1 MVTRRL
7 LSAVRSFSR
16 LDPPINC
23 PIQFKRRH
31 ASVGPIS
38 CSEEAKELNFLRN
51 VALIAH
57 IDAGKTTTTE
67 RMLYASGTTKNM
79 GNVDEGTTVCDFMVQ
94 ERERGITIAAA
105 AVCFDWNCNRINLI
119 DTPGHVDFT
128 IEVEKSLRVVDG
140 ALIILDAS
148 AGVEVQTLAVW
159 NQAVNFKLPA
169 LVFLNKIDKHGAN
182 IDNCLSSIREK
193 MSITP
198 LLLSY
203 PLLDEGGNV
212 CGYVDLT
219 GMTAFKWNYGEDGE
233 SKHASGMV
241 LKEEL
246 ARKAESFREDL
257 IGQLA
262 ELDEEIADE
271 IISNDVPVSAGTI
284 KQCISRVTE
293 KRLVLPVLFGS
304 AQRNQGVHTL
314 LDAICHYL
322 PSPVANNSRV
332 SGFYSRSLCC
342 LAFKIMHDRYLGC
355 LTFVRIYKG
364 KLVTNTKVYNV
375 NRDCAEIVSKIFIPF
390 GHTMNSVSCAGPGQI
405 VAITGLQE
413 TCTGDTLTDKLS
425 SVETSHSKGKSSYSP
440 ADRQKL
446 LLAGVSLPDPVYKC
460 VIEPSTVGYQS
471 KLDNALKELVR
482 EDPSLRIYIDEDSQ
496 ETVLEGMGELHIDI
510 VKDRL
515 LREYGLEVFLGPL
528 QINYHETATKTVQFE
543 HHLKQMISGRQKAVS
558 VKLTVGPCPGEGPLK
573 GLQIAH
579 FQGEKFLED
588 RFPEHVLQSVRNGCL
603 NAAVHGP
610 LLSARV
616 QDVFVRLEDIDVDQ
630 GTPLATVAACANQCF
645 VEAIRKASPI
655 LLEPVIELVVTV
667 PEEHSHGVLSDL
679 ACRGSHVLNF
689 ELSEG
694 QLNCIHAVAPLSKM
708 ADYATALRT
717 LTSGTGS
724 FRISFVRYEPL
735 SAEKTAE
742 VIRKYENSFD

>member
-7 LSAVRSFSR
+7 LSAIRSFSR
-16 LDPPINC
+16 VDLSINC
-23 PIQFKRRH
+23 CIQLKRCY
-31 ASVGPIS
+31 ASVGPFS
-38 CSEEAKELNFLRN
+38 CRQEEIELNFLRN

-79 GNVDEGTTVCDFMVQ
+79 GNVDEGTTVCDFMAQ

-105 AVCFDWNCNRINLI
+105 AVCFDWKSNRINLI

-148 AGVEVQTLAVW
+148 VGVEVQTLAVW
-159 NQAVNFKLPA
+159 NQAVNFNLPA
-169 LVFLNKIDKHGAN
+169 LIFLNKTDKRGVN

-193 MSITP
+193 MNITP

-203 PLLDEGGNV
+203 PLLDEDGNI
-212 CGYVDLT
+212 CGYVDLAS
-219 GMTAFKWNYGEDGE
+219 MTAFKWRYGESGE
-233 SKHASGMV
+233 SKHAAGMV
-241 LKEEL
+241 LKDEL
-246 ARKAESFREDL
+246 TKKAESFRENL

-262 ELDEEIADE
+262 ELDQEMTKEVL
-271 IISNDVPVSAGTI
+271 SNDEPVSADSV
-284 KQCISRVTE
+284 KECICRVTE

-314 LDAICHYL
+314 LDAVCRYL
-322 PSPVANNSRV
+322 PSPFVNNSRV
-332 SGFYSRSLCC
+332 SAFYSRRLCC

-355 LTFVRIYKG
+355 LTYLRIYKG
-364 KLVTNTKVYNV
+364 KLQTNTKIYNV

-390 GHTMNSVSCAGPGQI
+390 GDTMNSVGCAGPGQI
-405 VAITGLQE
+405 VAITGLKE
-413 TCTGDTLTDKLS
+413 TCTGDTLTDKLL
-425 SVETSHSKGKSSYSP
+425 SVETSHSKGKSVYPP
-440 ADRQKL
+440 ANRQKL

-460 VIEPSTVGYQS
+460 IIEPSTVGYQS
-471 KLDNALKELVR
+471 KLDSALKELVR
-482 EDPSLRIYIDEDSQ
+482 EDPSLRVYIDEDSQ
-496 ETVLEGMGELHIDI
+496 ETVLEGMGELQIDV

-528 QINYHETATKTVQFE
+528 QINYRETVTKTAQFK
-543 HHLKQMISGRQKAVS
+543 HHLEQMVHGRQKAVS
-558 VKLTVGPCPGEGPLK
+558 IKLTVGPRPGEGQLK
-573 GLQIAH
+573 GLEIAH

-588 RFPEHVLQSVRNGCL
+588 RFPEHVLQAVRNGCL

-616 QDVFVRLEDIDVDQ
+616 QDVFARLEGMDVDQ
-630 GTPLATVAACANQCF
+630 GTPLPTVAACANQCF
-645 VEAIRKASPI
+645 VEAIRKASPV
-655 LLEPVIELVVTV
+655 LLEPVVELVVTV
-667 PEEHSHGVLSDL
+667 PEEHSHNVLSDL
-679 ACRGSHVLNF
+679 AFRGSHVLNF
-689 ELSEG
+689 EFPEG
-694 QLNCIHAVAPLSKM
+694 HLKRIHAVAPLSEM
-708 ADYATALRT
+708 TDYATALRT
-717 LTSGTGS
+717 LTSGTAN
-724 FRISFVRYEPL
+724 FRVSFVHYKPL

-742 VIRKYENSFD
+742 VIRKYENGCN